1 MGRRLL
7 NILLAGA
14 LVYVFCGVAVRLG
27 YRRALYPAPAV
38 AHQPHAEGAE
48 LVRFGDG
55 WAALHAP
62 AVDEAP
68 TVVHFH
74 GNGEQ
79 LSDQARLVSELRAR
93 GLGVFAVEYP
103 GYGLCAAGSPSEES
117 LYAAADAA
125 LVHLR
130 DRLGVPRERIVLE
143 GQSLGSGVAVEMAR
157 RGHGSRMV
165 LLSPFTSMV
174 EMVGRFAPLWPT
186 SVLVGDRY
194 DSLSKAPAIDMP
206 VLIIHGERDELIPL
220 AMAQEL
226 GAAFPHAEVVI
237 VPAAGH
243 NDLFVRD
250 TGLLDDIASFAARRE

>member
-1 MGRRLL
+1 M
-7 NILLAGA
+7 NILVAGA

-27 YRRALYPAPAV
+27 YRRVLYPAPAV
-38 AHQPHAEGAE
+38 AHPPLADGAE

-55 WAALHAP
+55 GAALYAP
-62 AVDEAP
+62 ALGDAP
-68 TVVHFH
+68 TLVHFH

-79 LSDQARLVSELRAR
+79 LSDQARLVSEYRAR

-103 GYGLCAAGSPSEES
+103 GYGLCAAESPSEDA

-130 DRLGVPRERIVLE
+130 ERLGVPAPRIVLH

-194 DSLSKAPAIDMP
+194 DGLSKAPAIDMP
-206 VLIIHGERDELIPL
+206 VLIIHGDRDELIPL

-226 GAAFPHAEVVI
+226 AVAFSNAEIAI

-250 TGLLDDIASFAARRE
+250 PGLLDDIAAFAGGAMAGRP